1 MICTTNDGST
11 DDPGTIVTIGES
23 GLYTFIVKKTSDEI
37 TATNTRKHPRQEG
50 DRLSRVL
57 SFFIIRRITT
67 TITGLPP
74 ATLISDSAGTATP
87 VHCIVRPL
95 GRRYGPYKNN
105 RFAQF
110 SVLSMVG
117 IRTKSHGTAS
127 TRKNQTTAAE

>member
-57 SFFIIRRITT
+57 SFFIIRRITPAV
-67 TITGLPP
+67 TGHEQK
-74 ATLISDSAGTATP
+74 TLISFAAFLSAP
-87 VHCIVRPL
+87 VHGIVRWH
-95 GRRYGPYKNN
+95 Y
-105 RFAQF
+105 
-110 SVLSMVG
+110 LSSSNC
-117 IRTKSHGTAS
+117 RTAVSNVAS
-127 TRKNQTTAAE
+127 ESLPVMTLATFPS